1 MERPG
6 RMVMGRKRDGRRSR
20 IARRA
25 ATWARYAVAVVA
37 LSLAL
42 VATGRAQPVPG
53 AEGGAGG
60 VAARVPDTQ
69 PDTLADTLVV
79 GVRAHLGEA
88 AARQRWQPT
97 IDALNA
103 GIEGARFVLRTY
115 DSPDAIV
122 AGAER
127 DEFDYVIT
135 DPGTFVEMD
144 VRHGV
149 EERLSLANV
158 WKGQP
163 LDRFGSVIFVRKSN
177 AGARGMQDLR
187 GQRLLAVAPHAFGGW
202 EMALKEFRDVGI
214 EPDRFFRSVS
224 FAGGNQQDVVFAVRD
239 GRADV
244 GVVRTGTLE
253 RMAEAGLIDLADFRV
268 VAPRKMPGFPFLV
281 STDLYPEWVFAV
293 HPGAPDR
300 ITQQVIDVL
309 SQIGPG
315 HPAVADGQYYSWETA
330 LNYWPVHLL
339 LRQLKAPPYET
350 FGDKTF
356 AAVIWDNRMW
366 LVMGAALI
374 AFTIAALAIA
384 VRQGVRMARKRGE
397 LLTRQTSELAFR
409 QRAIDA
415 HAIVSVTDAQGRM
428 IYVNDKFMEIT
439 GYTCEEL
446 IGRKH
451 NILKS
456 GFHSPEFYA
465 DLWNTIRRGETWTG
479 EIKNRRKDGSCYWV
493 QSTIVP
499 QRDADGRIV
508 KFIGIQTDT
517 TETKLAQTEMNL
529 QQFLE
534 GVPDEVYK
542 LRPGSF
548 EIIMANRRALEAAEM
563 SLEELRQ
570 RTLFDLFD
578 PEDAALLACKLEEL
592 SQGCSD
598 AADLQ
603 LERIAPDGR
612 RLATHVHMQLFRP
625 EGAEPRFIVTLR
637 DVSGY
642 SEALDT
648 VGVLKATLDEMSEEI
663 YMFWPDTR
671 RFFYV
676 NKAARERIGM
686 SEEELYR
693 LTPTDLEGGPTP
705 EEYETAIQPMV
716 TGERKRMTYRREIE
730 VVPGHFRVIEFD
742 LKYVESDGHRPRFVA
757 ILTDV
762 TRQARAEE
770 EVRQLKHSLDLIR
783 NEVYVFWPESYQFL
797 YLNRAAL
804 DRVGWG
810 EREWHGRHTWE
821 YITPAQQKVLEE
833 KCRTLLKGPERSM
846 VFETMDRNG
855 TPLEIYLHLIEPE
868 GERPRFLSVYQ
879 DITERK
885 QAEIAK
891 AQFISTV
898 SHELRTPLTS
908 IKGSL
913 GLLKAGVAG
922 GDPAK
927 MAEMID
933 IAYSNTERLRNLV
946 NDILDWEKIEAGQMS
961 YHKEPVDLADLVG
974 KAVLA
979 DQGFAAEHGVEFRL
993 NLPDTPV
1000 MCNLDRGRISQVVA
1014 NLLSNAAKFAGARK
1028 VVDVI
1033 VEHHDGQARVSV
1045 RDYGI
1050 GIPAEAQA
1058 TIFERFT
1065 QADSSDVRKKGG
1077 TGLGL
1082 SISKAIVEAHGG
1094 TIDFVSAEGRGTTFF
1109 FDLPLLSSDG
1119 PGNPDDA
1126 PGDEIPRER
1135 RPHVLVCEGDPDAAI
1150 VLWLGL
1156 ERAGCRASVAPS
1168 AEHARRMLTQAKFQA
1183 MTVDVGLPDNS
1194 GVKLLD
1200 ELRRDPATAALSVA
1214 AVAAAVDEDREELT
1228 GSAFEMLDWIEAGD
1242 GTGDEAEPRLAD
1254 RIAHALERLGGRDR
1268 RIVVASRHADLD
1280 EALSRARDAG
1290 DRVVRVAAAAELKAR
1305 LGEEGD
1311 SPDLVVLDLALSKD
1325 EGVDLFMAL
1334 EALRDPA
1341 PLLVVSRAD
1350 ENGRHVTAEA
1360 VAAVLRDRKVEWRE
1374 LTKSILKALRCHG
1387 RTTFLE
1393 KMEETADA

>member
-1 MERPG
+1 M
-6 RMVMGRKRDGRRSR
+6 KRSGKWTNLRCRH
-20 IARRA
+20 ILRRA
-25 ATWARYAVAVVA
+25 AAWAGHAAALAV

-42 VATGRAQPVPG
+42 AAAGRAQPMPQ
-53 AEGGAGG
+53 AEDGAGG
-60 VAARVPDTQ
+60 AAARVLDTQ
-69 PDTLADTLVV
+69 PDLLAETLVV

-97 IDALNA
+97 IDALNE
-103 GIEGARFVLRTY
+103 GINGARFVLRTY
-115 DSPDAIV
+115 DSPDSIV

-163 LDRFGSVIFVRKSN
+163 LDRFGSVIFVGKSR
-177 AGARGMQDLR
+177 ADVQSLQDLR
-187 GQRLLAVAPHAFGGW
+187 GLRLMAVAPHAFGGW
-202 EMALKEFRDVGI
+202 EMALKEFLDAGI
-214 EPDRFFRSVS
+214 RPGRFFRAIE

-253 RMAEAGLIDLADFRV
+253 RMAEAGLIDMDDFRA
-268 VAPRKMPGFPFLV
+268 VAPRKMPGFPFLL

-300 ITQQVIDVL
+300 ITQQVVRIL
-309 SQIGPG
+309 SEIGPG

-339 LRQLKAPPYET
+339 LRQLRAPPYET
-350 FGDKTF
+350 FGDKSF
-356 AAVIWDNRMW
+356 VAVLWDNRMW

-374 AFTIAALAIA
+374 VFTIAALAIA
-384 VRQGVRMARKRGE
+384 VRQGVRMARTRGE

-428 IYVNDKFMEIT
+428 IYVNDKFMELT
-439 GYTCEEL
+439 GYSCEDL

-479 EIKNRRKDGSCYWV
+479 EVKNRRKDGSFYWV

-499 QRDADGRIV
+499 QRDSDGRIV
-508 KFIGIQTDT
+508 KFIAIQTDT

-534 GVPDEVYK
+534 GVPDEVFK

-548 EIIMANRRALEAAEM
+548 EVISANSRALRAAGM
-563 SLEELRQ
+563 SLEELKQ
-570 RTLFDLFD
+570 RTFFDLFD
-578 PEDAALLACKLEEL
+578 PEDAARLACKLEEL
-592 SQGCSD
+592 SLGCSD

-612 RLATHVHMQLFRP
+612 RLASHVHVQLFRP

-648 VGVLKATLDEMSEEI
+648 VGLLKATLDEMAEEI

-686 SEEELYR
+686 SEDELYR
-693 LTPTDLEGGPTP
+693 LTPMDLEGGPTA
-705 EEYETAIQPMV
+705 EEYERAIQPLV
-716 TGERKRMTYRREIE
+716 TGERKRMTYRREVE
-730 VVPGHFRVIEFD
+730 VAPGRSRIIEFD
-742 LKYVESDGHRPRFVA
+742 LKYIESDGHRPRFMA

-770 EVRQLKHSLDLIR
+770 EVRQLKATLDLIR
-783 NEVYVFWPESYQFL
+783 NEVYVFWPDSYQFL

-810 EREWHGRHTWE
+810 ESEWHGRHTWE
-821 YITPAQQKVLEE
+821 YITPKQQEVLEE

-846 VFETMDRNG
+846 VFETVDRNG

-868 GERPRFLSVYQ
+868 GEKPRFLSVYQ

-927 MAEMID
+927 MAAMID

-993 NLPDTPV
+993 DLPDTPV
-1000 MCNLDRGRISQVVA
+1000 MCNLDHGRIAQVVA
-1014 NLLSNAAKFAGARK
+1014 NLLSNAAKFAGERK
-1028 VVDVI
+1028 VVDVT
-1033 VEHHDGQARVSV
+1033 VEARGGQARVSV

-1050 GIPAEAQA
+1050 GIPVEAQA

-1109 FDLPLLSSDG
+1109 FDLPLLGGDG
-1119 PGNPDDA
+1119 PDGTGQDPCEDL
-1126 PGDEIPRER
+1126 PRER

-1168 AEHARRMLTQAKFQA
+1168 AEHARRMLTQAKFQG
-1183 MTVDVGLPDNS
+1183 MTVDVGLPGGA

-1200 ELRRDPATAALSVA
+1200 ELRRDPDTAGLSVA
-1214 AVAAAVDEDREELT
+1214 AVGAAVDEDREELT
-1228 GSAFEMLDWIEAGD
+1228 GSAFEILDWIRAGD
-1242 GTGDEAEPRLAD
+1242 QAEPQLKE
-1254 RIAHALERLGGRDR
+1254 RIAQALKRLGGEGR
-1268 RIVVASRHADLD
+1268 RILLASRHSRLD
-1280 EALSRARDAG
+1280 EALAGAAGAG
-1290 DRVVRVAAAAELKAR
+1290 DRIERAQSAAKLEAR
-1305 LGEEGD
+1305 LAEAR
-1311 SPDLVVLDLALSKD
+1311 PDLVVLDLALSRN
-1325 EGVDLFMAL
+1325 GGADLFAAL
-1334 EALRDPA
+1334 AALDEPL
-1341 PLLVVSRAD
+1341 PLLVVAWAGED
-1350 ENGRHVTAEA
+1350 GPAVKGEA
-1360 VAAVLRDRKVEWRE
+1360 VAAVMRNRKVEWQQ
-1374 LTKSILKALRCHG
+1374 LTRSILKALRCHG
-1387 RTTFLE
+1387 RTAFLGN
-1393 KMEETADA
+1393 MEEPADA